1 MRITPLSIK
10 YYTLFKLPAA
20 YFTGVRVKSIDEK
33 QCTVRVRLNFMNK
46 NPFRSMFWAVQ
57 GMAAELSTGAL
68 IMMKIQAAQKNI
80 SMLVIK
86 NNASFSKKAKG
97 VITFSCTQG
106 NLVDQALQNT
116 IATGEGQT
124 LILTANGIDSSGDEV
139 SSFDFE
145 WSLKLKQKKIK
156 R

>member
-68 IMMKIQAAQKNI
+68 IMHALHALNTKA
-80 SMLVIK
+80 SMLVIENK
-86 NNASFSKKAKG
+86 ATFSKKAVG
-97 VITFSCTQG
+97 RINFTCVQG
-106 NLVDQALQNT
+106 EAVLKAIRVAKKSNASQQVLLH
-116 IATGEGQT
+116 
-124 LILTANGIDSSGDEV
+124 ANGLDDAGKEV
-139 SSFDFE
+139 SSFSFL
-145 WSLKLKQKKIK
+145 WTIK
-156 R
+156 VKN